1 MKKQLAL
8 DVHLKDFRTFD
19 NFIVGDN
26 AEAVKKMHDIIAA
39 ASGGLIYLWGATGCG
54 KTHLLQAACRL
65 ADDTTRP
72 PAYIPLSEAN
82 NLSPDILTGVARSD
96 FICIDDIDSI
106 AGLGEWERALFA
118 LYELRGQTPLIVTA
132 KANPRSIDLKM
143 PDLMTRL
150 ANGLVYQIEPLSD
163 DKKIKALQLRASQR
177 GIELADD
184 VGKYILNR
192 FPRDTHALFGLL
204 DKLDKASL
212 ATQRKITI
220 PFVQEME
227 AIK

>member
-26 AEAVKKMHDIIAA
+26 AEAVEKMHDIIAA
-39 ASGGLIYLWGATGCG
+39 ASGGLIFLWGSTGCG

-82 NLSPDILTGVARSD
+82 NLSPDILTGVAHSD